1 MFTLVLLT
9 LACAPKTPASSAPRP
24 RSLYE
29 APAAEATRTPSGLAV
44 QVLRE
49 GTGTGS
55 PGPQS
60 RVTVHYSGWTADG
73 QLFDSSLSRGE
84 PLVVRLDQVIP
95 GWTEVVQTMVVGQQ
109 VRVWIPAELAYG
121 YSGPVSG
128 QLMFEIELL
137 AYEP

>member
-1 MFTLVLLT
+1 MLAALILA
-9 LACAPKTPASSAPRP
+9 LACAPKDPPPVAARP

-29 APAAEATRTPSGLAV
+29 APTAAAVRTPSGLAV
-44 QVLRE
+44 EVLRPGA
-49 GTGTGS
+49 GTEH

-60 RVTVHYSGWTADG
+60 RVTVHYTGWTADG
-73 QLFDSSLSRGE
+73 VAFDSSLSRGE

-95 GWTEVVQTMVVGQQ
+95 GWTEVVQTMVVGEQ
-109 VRVWIPAELAYG
+109 VRVWIPAELGYG

-137 AYEP
+137 EFEP